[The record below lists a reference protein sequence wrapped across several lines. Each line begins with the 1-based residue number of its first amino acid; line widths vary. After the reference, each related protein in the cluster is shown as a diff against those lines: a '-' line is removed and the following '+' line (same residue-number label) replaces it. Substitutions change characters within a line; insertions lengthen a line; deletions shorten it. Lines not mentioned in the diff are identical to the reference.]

1 MRKLI
6 LLAAVVAMMSTAAN
20 AMEPGSIALGWV
32 KNEAPIGIR
41 YVLAEKIAADVGVGF
56 FSKDMAAENADYTNI
71 YAHIGLPI
79 ELLAGDRASLA
90 FRPGFTLKYTTFE
103 NEDIDATTDF
113 WVHAWLAVYYAATE
127 SFGVTA
133 AHGLDI
139 QILDGGA
146 GDNLMDIYSIGAN
159 AFEVGWYYWF

>member
-6 LLAAVVAMMSTAAN
+6 LMAAVVAMMSTAAN

-56 FSKDMAAENADYTNI
+56 QSFDSDFTRI

-90 FRPGFTLKYTTFE
+90 FRPGFTLRNTSFDD
-103 NEDIDATTDF
+103 EDLDSTMDF
-113 WVHAWLAVYYAATE
+113 WLHLWLAVYYAATDN
-127 SFGVTA
+127 FGVTA
-133 AHGLDI
+133 AHGLDV
-139 QILDGGA
+139 QILDGGEN
-146 GDNLMDIYSIGAN
+146 DSTTDFYSVGAN